1 MRRNVCLTKTKIL
14 VALLQAWIMLTQ
26 GNKPMKITLRLQ
38 FTYLSLVSRDASPGE
53 KKETRYCYPYKCLRQ
68 FFLGKCY

>member
-1 MRRNVCLTKTKIL
+1 MRRNVCQTKTKIL

-53 KKETRYCYPYKCLRQ
+53 KKRLVIIIRISVCGS
-68 FFLGKCY
+68 FFF